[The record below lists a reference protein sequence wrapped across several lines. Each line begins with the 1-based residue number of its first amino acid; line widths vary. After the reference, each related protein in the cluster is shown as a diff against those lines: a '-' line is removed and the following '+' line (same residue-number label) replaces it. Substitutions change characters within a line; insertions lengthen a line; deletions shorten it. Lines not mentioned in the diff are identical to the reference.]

1 MQCFV
6 SGRGT
11 GKTTQLI
18 KLSHDTGIPI
28 MTRNKGMA
36 NHVEYAAMLMGV
48 SIPRVLVNQTASFVP
63 TPTGKH
69 ATQVIVD
76 EAGGVLKD
84 LLGVKVSAVAIN
96 GDALRIAN
104 PAIPDLEEMGL
115 IDLVRTWRK
124 ARKRK
129 GGKQ

>member
-6 SGRGT
+6 SGRAT

-28 MTRNKGMA
+28 LTRNAEMA
-36 NHVEYAAMLMGV
+36 KRIEWQACRMGIGIPKPLSNRV
-48 SIPRVLVNQTASFVP
+48 SGLCATERSAKPESVL
-63 TPTGKH
+63 
-69 ATQVIVD
+69 VD
-76 EAGGVLKD
+76 EAGGVLED
-84 LLGVKVSAVAIN
+84 MLRTRVVAAAIN

-104 PAIPDLEEMGL
+104 PAIPDLEEMGF
-115 IDLVRTWRK
+115 IDLLRQWRR

-129 GGKQ
+129 GDKR

>member
-6 SGRGT
+6 SGRRT

-28 MTRNKGMA
+28 LARNAHMA
-36 NHVEYAAMLMGV
+36 HHIEWQACRLGIGIPKPICSPV
-48 SIPRVLVNQTASFVP
+48 SYLRLI
-63 TPTGKH
+63 PTGTKPES
-69 ATQVIVD
+69 VLVD
-76 EAGGVLKD
+76 EAGGVLED

-104 PAIPDLEEMGL
+104 PAIPDLETIGFL
-115 IDLVRTWRK
+115 DLFRAWRK
-124 ARKRK
+124 ERKRK